1 MMNLI
6 LLLGLICFGLLM
18 HRVSPVDTSSSAAYA
33 MGLMMLI
40 GYLSGRLARRHG
52 FPSITGYLLA
62 GMLIG
67 PFGLNVISSIHVT
80 DLHLI
85 NGLALSLIALT
96 AGGEIRLAR
105 LRPHF
110 RVVSWV
116 LSMQTLIMI
125 VGMTMGFW
133 ILTTWVLPLPFAST
147 AGLLSAG
154 LLIGIVSTA
163 SSPSTTLAVIVE
175 SGKRT
180 VTTDLILGVV
190 MLKDI
195 VILFLFCVGL
205 NVAHALNPAE
215 SSTTT
220 SIGGTFLQISG
231 SVLAG
236 MMIGGLIIL
245 FLSRVRNHPVV
256 FILAVCFF
264 SYEVFEP
271 LGLHPLLIMMTAGF
285 LVVNLSREGNRLM
298 DHLEA
303 ISPPVYVLFFTLAGA
318 ALRLDLLTSVGL
330 LAMALVVLRLFFKW
344 AGTRAGIHISG
355 KASHLRHRGWAAFVS
370 QAGLSL
376 GLATIIAEQ
385 FPRWGKSVAVL
396 ILAAIF
402 INQLIGPLTLKWLL
416 DKENRPAQDE

>member
-1 MMNLI
+1 MNLL
-6 LLLGLICFGLLM
+6 LLLGLILFGALM
-18 HRVSPVDTSSSAAYA
+18 PRVALIDISASAAYA

-40 GYLSGRLARRHG
+40 GYVTGRLAKRHG
-52 FPSITGYLLA
+52 LPSITGYLLA

-67 PFGLNVISSIHVT
+67 PFGLKNITQSHVS
-80 DLHLI
+80 DLQLI

-110 RVVSWV
+110 RVISWV

-125 VGMTMGFW
+125 VGMSAGFW
-133 ILTTWVLPLPFAST
+133 ILATWVFPVPFADT
-147 AGLLSAG
+147 AGVLSAG

-175 SGKRT
+175 SGKRSA
-180 VTTDLILGVV
+180 TTDLILGVV

-195 VILFLFCVGL
+195 VILFLFCIGL
-205 NVAHALNPAE
+205 NIAHALNPAE
-215 SSTTT
+215 SETVT
-220 SIGGTFLQISG
+220 SIGGTFMQIFG

-236 MMIGGLIIL
+236 LLIGGLIIVC
-245 FLSRVRNHPVV
+245 LSRVKNHMVV

-285 LVVNLSREGNRLM
+285 LVVNLSREGDRLM

-318 ALRLDLLTSVGL
+318 ALRLDLLHTVGI

-344 AGTRAGIHISG
+344 AGTWIGIQFSV
-355 KASHLRHRGWAAFVS
+355 KALHLRHRGWTAFVS

-376 GLATIIAEQ
+376 GLATIITEQ
-385 FPRWGKSVAVL
+385 FPRWGKSVGVL

-416 DKENRPAQDE
+416 DKENRATPNE